1 MRPPRSE
8 GWLSRSLPTKAPPR
22 CCRLECEVAEAWA
35 GEQLSWA
42 RRDEAGAETLLTAGA
57 RLLTSEAGVSVEAV
71 PGSATLTV
79 ARVWLQQEGEYRCYR
94 GNIAHNNYIQHTLE
108 ISGGSSGTHNTL
120 TSPPPD
126 LYPTFKTSPTVYY
139 VRENETARE
148 VDL

>member
-1 MRPPRSE
+1 MAFKIFATQS
-8 GWLSRSLPTKAPPR
+8 SAR

-108 ISGGSSGTHNTL
+108 ISGGSSGILH
-120 TSPPPD
+120 S
-126 LYPTFKTSPTVYY
+126 
-139 VRENETARE
+139 
-148 VDL
+148 

>member
-1 MRPPRSE
+1 MAFKIFANQIS
-8 GWLSRSLPTKAPPR
+8 AR

-57 RLLTSEAGVSVEAV
+57 RLLTPEAGVSVEAV

-120 TSPPPD
+120 PYIATSRSVPD
-126 LYPTFKTSPTVYY
+126 IQNISDSLLCP
-139 VRENETARE
+139 RERDSEGS
-148 VDL
+148 

>member
-1 MRPPRSE
+1 M
-8 GWLSRSLPTKAPPR
+8 
-22 CCRLECEVAEAWA
+22 AEAWA

-108 ISGGSSGTHNTL
+108 ITGGSTGTLHPALLHCHLQICTRHSKHLRQFILSERTRQRGKL
-120 TSPPPD
+120 TVS
-126 LYPTFKTSPTVYY
+126 Y
-139 VRENETARE
+139 VQ
-148 VDL
+148 

>member
-8 GWLSRSLPTKAPPR
+8 GWLSRFLPTKAPPR

-42 RRDEAGAETLLTAGA
+42 RRDEAGAETLLTEGA
-57 RLLTSEAGVSVEAV
+57 RLLSPEAGVSVEAV

-120 TSPPPD
+120 PYVATSRSVPD
-126 LYPTFKTSPTVYY
+126 IQNISDSLLCP
-139 VRENETARE
+139 RERDSEGS
-148 VDL
+148 

>member
-8 GWLSRSLPTKAPPR
+8 GWLSRFLPTKAPPR

-57 RLLTSEAGVSVEAV
+57 RLLSPEAGVSVEAV

-120 TSPPPD
+120 PYIATSRSVPD
-126 LYPTFKTSPTVYY
+126 IQNISDSLLCP
-139 VRENETARE
+139 RERDSEGS
-148 VDL
+148 

>member
-8 GWLSRSLPTKAPPR
+8 GWLSRFLPTKAPPR

-120 TSPPPD
+120 PYIATSRSVPD
-126 LYPTFKTSPTVYY
+126 IQNISDSLLCP
-139 VRENETARE
+139 RERDSEGS
-148 VDL
+148 

>member
-8 GWLSRSLPTKAPPR
+8 GWLSRFLPTKAPPR

-42 RRDEAGAETLLTAGA
+42 RRDEAGAETLLTEGA

-108 ISGGSSGTHNTL
+108 ISGGSSGTLHSYIA
-120 TSPPPD
+120 TSRSVPD
-126 LYPTFKTSPTVYY
+126 IQNISDSLLCP
-139 VRENETARE
+139 RERDSEGS
-148 VDL
+148 

>member
-1 MRPPRSE
+1 MRPPSSE
-8 GWLSRSLPTKAPPR
+8 GWLSRFLPTKAPPR

-120 TSPPPD
+120 PYIATSRSVPD
-126 LYPTFKTSPTVYY
+126 IQNISDSLLCP
-139 VRENETARE
+139 RERDSEGS
-148 VDL
+148 

>member
-1 MRPPRSE
+1 M
-8 GWLSRSLPTKAPPR
+8 
-22 CCRLECEVAEAWA
+22 AEAWA

-120 TSPPPD
+120 PYIATSRSVPD
-126 LYPTFKTSPTVYY
+126 IQNISDSLLCP
-139 VRENETARE
+139 RERDSEGS
-148 VDL
+148 

>member
-8 GWLSRSLPTKAPPR
+8 GWLSRFLPTKAPHR

-57 RLLTSEAGVSVEAV
+57 RLLSPEAGVSVEAV

-79 ARVWLQQEGEYRCYR
+79 ARVWLQLEGEYRCYR

-108 ISGGSSGTHNTL
+108 ISGGSPGTHNTL
-120 TSPPPD
+120 PYIATSRSVPD
-126 LYPTFKTSPTVYY
+126 IQNISDSLLCP
-139 VRENETARE
+139 RERDSEGS
-148 VDL
+148 